1 MGLYTGLPKEFY
13 AQEQRGGVSV
23 LLVNTVKG
31 AHIFDQLPLKRER
44 RTLEEAVAGNAA
56 LRAPAA
62 QPTDRQRFFHEL
74 EHLPFRKVC
83 DRFFSVRPYQVHAPG
98 KLAAWKEKL
107 WKKH

>member
-44 RTLEEAVAGNAA
+44 RTLEEAVALVLRRREEGQRLKDAVRAVADDTGLSRNALYDGA
-56 LRAPAA
+56 LK
-62 QPTDRQRFFHEL
+62 T
-74 EHLPFRKVC
+74 
-83 DRFFSVRPYQVHAPG
+83 
-98 KLAAWKEKL
+98 
-107 WKKH
+107 